1 MVMREGSGEG
11 GGGGVGTT
19 RTKATIISWTVPRAQ
34 RLECVCKMMWERP
47 FAKQREGQ
55 LAGEKDCFGT
65 TVHVYP
71 EARGLKW

>member
-11 GGGGVGTT
+11 GGGGVWTT
-19 RTKATIISWTVPRAQ
+19 RTKATITSWTVPRAQ

-71 EARGLKW
+71 EAGGLKW